1 MVPQSPRLPPQLTP
15 WAIINSAQSRSQ
27 SPPLSRQIDPSASCR
42 KGPLKI
48 SPAHRRL
55 RTHRQNLRPVS
66 HLVSPLILALSLAA
80 FAPNS
85 IAQSFSPAQSLPP
98 ESSPQPAQSPQPSPP
113 AIDSDHDGIS
123 DDLEQSLLLQF
134 APKFLIGS
142 HDCSNIPAEFQPGD
156 STPLVKSENGTIYG
170 QVFPATD
177 PVDGAPA
184 AEIHYYHLW
193 RIDCG
198 PHGHLLDT
206 EHVAVLVRANT
217 AGADPARPDLA
228 PASNTVSADPQPASK
243 PESSSS
249 PASTSATWKALYW
262 YAAAHENTV
271 CDVSQIARA
280 STLHA
285 ENSGPSVWISPGKH
299 ASYLNQALCEKGCGA
314 DRCENMTALAPAK
327 LINLGEAT
335 HPMNGSVFIA
345 SSAWP
350 LSAKMSETNF
360 PPTVLARLNELPDSD
375 IAWFNAGKHPKQG
388 IIAISSTTGRDAL
401 GGLDTAADAT
411 DNSLSIAHDS
421 TGNALHKSY
430 RHTTHALGTSAQ
442 HVGEALGLKKKQAEK
457 QPAPTN
463 PPPADSKT
471 PPPAP

>member
-1 MVPQSPRLPPQLTP
+1 
-15 WAIINSAQSRSQ
+15 
-27 SPPLSRQIDPSASCR
+27 
-42 KGPLKI
+42 LKI
-48 SPAHRRL
+48 SPTHRRL
-55 RTHRQNLRPVS
+55 RTHRQNLRLVS
-66 HLVSPLILALSLAA
+66 SLAFALAIIAPRSNGQLVSPT
-80 FAPNS
+80 
-85 IAQSFSPAQSLPP
+85 
-98 ESSPQPAQSPQPSPP
+98 QPPQPSP

-123 DDLEQSLLLQF
+123 DDLEQALLVQF
-134 APKFLIGS
+134 APKFLIGA

-177 PVDGAPA
+177 PIDGAPA

-193 RIDCG
+193 RVDCG

-206 EHVAVLVRANT
+206 EHVSVLIRADPVRADRPR
-217 AGADPARPDLA
+217 ADLARASNPAPASSPDLA
-228 PASNTVSADPQPASK
+228 
-243 PESSSS
+243 
-249 PASTSATWKALYW
+249 SATWKALYW

-271 CDVSQIARA
+271 CDVSQITRA

-299 ASYLNQALCEKGCGA
+299 ASYLNQALCERGCGA

-350 LSAKMSETNF
+350 LTAKMSETNF
-360 PPTVLARLNELPDSD
+360 PAPVLARLNELPDSD

-401 GGLDTAADAT
+401 GGLDTAANHT
-411 DNSLSIAHDS
+411 DSSLSIAHDS

-430 RHTTHALGTSAQ
+430 RHTTHALGASAR
-442 HVGEALGLKKKQAEK
+442 HVGKALGISQH
-457 QPAPTN
+457 PAPTA
-463 PPPADSKT
+463 PPPDSKPPPQPDSKT
-471 PPPAP
+471 P

>member
-1 MVPQSPRLPPQLTP
+1 M
-15 WAIINSAQSRSQ
+15 
-27 SPPLSRQIDPSASCR
+27 
-42 KGPLKI
+42 
-48 SPAHRRL
+48 
-55 RTHRQNLRPVS
+55 HRQNLLLAS
-66 HLVSPLILALSLAA
+66 SLTLALSLAA
-80 FAPNS
+80 IAPRSN
-85 IAQSFSPAQSLPP
+85 AQLLAPAQSPP
-98 ESSPQPAQSPQPSPP
+98 SESSPQPASP
-113 AIDSDHDGIS
+113 AVDSDHDGIS
-123 DDLEQSLLLQF
+123 DDLEQSLLVQF
-134 APKFLIGS
+134 APKFLVGS

-177 PVDGAPA
+177 PIDGAPA

-206 EHVAVLVRANT
+206 EHVSVLIRADSARAELGHASNT
-217 AGADPARPDLA
+217 APADSPQPVSNPE
-228 PASNTVSADPQPASK
+228 PASNPDLS
-243 PESSSS
+243 
-249 PASTSATWKALYW
+249 SATWKALYW

-299 ASYLNQALCEKGCGA
+299 ASYLNQALCERGCGA
-314 DRCENMTALAPAK
+314 DRCENMSVLAPAK
-327 LINLGEAT
+327 IINLGEAT

-350 LSAKMSETNF
+350 LTAKMSETNF
-360 PPTVLARLNELPDSD
+360 PAPVLARLNELPDAD
-375 IAWFNAGKHPKQG
+375 IAWFNAGRHPKQG

-401 GGLDTAADAT
+401 GGIDTAADAT
-411 DNSLSIAHDS
+411 DNSFSIAHGS

-430 RHTTHALGTSAQ
+430 RHTTHALSASARN
-442 HVGEALGLKKKQAEK
+442 VGKALGLEKKQSDK
-457 QPAPTN
+457 QPDNQTDRPADKNPNKQPDNQPGKQAAPTN
-463 PPPADSKT
+463 PPPDNKT
-471 PPPAP
+471 PPPAPDH

>member
-1 MVPQSPRLPPQLTP
+1 
-15 WAIINSAQSRSQ
+15 
-27 SPPLSRQIDPSASCR
+27 
-42 KGPLKI
+42 LKI
-48 SPAHRRL
+48 PPTHRRL
-55 RTHRQNLRPVS
+55 PAHRQNLR
-66 HLVSPLILALSLAA
+66 LVSSLAVALSLATI
-80 FAPNS
+80 APRSNGQLV
-85 IAQSFSPAQSLPP
+85 AHAQSLPP
-98 ESSPQPAQSPQPSPP
+98 ESSPQPAQTPQSAPL
-113 AIDSDHDGIS
+113 AIDSDRDGIS
-123 DDLEQSLLLQF
+123 DDLEQALLLQF

-170 QVFPATD
+170 QVFPTKD
-177 PVDGAPA
+177 LIDGAPA

-206 EHVAVLVRANT
+206 EHVSVLIRADLARDSNPVP
-217 AGADPARPDLA
+217 ADNPQPGSSPDPA
-228 PASNTVSADPQPASK
+228 
-243 PESSSS
+243 
-249 PASTSATWKALYW
+249 SATWKALYW

-285 ENSGPSVWISPGKH
+285 ENSGPDVWISPGKH
-299 ASYLNQALCEKGCGA
+299 ASYLNQALCERGCGA
-314 DRCENMTALAPAK
+314 DRCENMTVLTPAK

-350 LSAKMSETNF
+350 LTAKMSETNF
-360 PPTVLARLNELPDSD
+360 PAPVLARLNELPDTD
-375 IAWFNAGKHPKQG
+375 IAWFNAGRHPKQG

-401 GGLDTAADAT
+401 GGIDTAADAT

-430 RHTTHALGTSAQ
+430 RHTTHALSASAR
-442 HVGEALGLKKKQAEK
+442 HVGKALGLEKKQSDKQPNNQTDKPADKNPDKPSDK
-457 QPAPTN
+457 QPAP
-463 PPPADSKT
+463 PKLPPADSVNPPPDNKT
-471 PPPAP
+471 PPPVPDH

>member
-1 MVPQSPRLPPQLTP
+1 M
-15 WAIINSAQSRSQ
+15 
-27 SPPLSRQIDPSASCR
+27 
-42 KGPLKI
+42 
-48 SPAHRRL
+48 PA
-55 RTHRQNLRPVS
+55 T
-66 HLVSPLILALSLAA
+66 
-80 FAPNS
+80 
-85 IAQSFSPAQSLPP
+85 
-98 ESSPQPAQSPQPSPP
+98 
-113 AIDSDHDGIS
+113 IDSDHDGIS

-134 APKFLIGS
+134 APKFLVGA

-177 PVDGAPA
+177 PIDGAPA

-206 EHVAVLVRANT
+206 EHVAVLVRA
-217 AGADPARPDLA
+217 DPAHADLVPVSKSESASSPDL
-228 PASNTVSADPQPASK
+228 PSAK
-243 PESSSS
+243 
-249 PASTSATWKALYW
+249 WKALYW

-285 ENSGPSVWISPGKH
+285 EDAGPSVWISPGKH
-299 ASYLNQALCEKGCGA
+299 ASYLNQALCERGCGA

-327 LINLGEAT
+327 LINLGEAA

-350 LSAKMSETNF
+350 LNAKMSETNF
-360 PPTVLARLNELPDSD
+360 PAPVLARLNELPGSD
-375 IAWFNAGKHPKQG
+375 IAWFNAGRHPKQG

-411 DNSLSIAHDS
+411 DSSLSIAHDS

-430 RHTTHALGTSAQ
+430 RHTTHALSASAR
-442 HVGEALGLKKKQAEK
+442 HVGKALGLQKHPNKNPDTQPDKQPDNP
-457 QPAPTN
+457 PAPTN
-463 PPPADSKT
+463 PPPDNKT

>member
-1 MVPQSPRLPPQLTP
+1 M
-15 WAIINSAQSRSQ
+15 
-27 SPPLSRQIDPSASCR
+27 
-42 KGPLKI
+42 KI
-48 SPAHRRL
+48 SPTHRRL
-55 RTHRQNLRPVS
+55 RTHHQNLFLAS
-66 HLVSPLILALSLAA
+66 SLILALSLAII
-80 FAPNS
+80 APRSNG
-85 IAQSFSPAQSLPP
+85 QSLPPAQSLPSD
-98 ESSPQPAQSPQPSPP
+98 SSPQTAQSPQPAPP

-123 DDLEQSLLLQF
+123 DDLEQALLLQF
-134 APKFLIGS
+134 APKFLVGS
-142 HDCSNIPAEFQPGD
+142 HDCSNIPAEFQSGD
-156 STPLVKSENGTIYG
+156 STPLVESENGTIYG
-170 QVFPATD
+170 QVFPAKD
-177 PVDGAPA
+177 QIDGAPA

-206 EHVAVLVRANT
+206 EHVSVLIRA
-217 AGADPARPDLA
+217 DLA
-228 PASNTVSADPQPASK
+228 HADSIPANLVDASNPAPTSNPQAA
-243 PESSSS
+243 SS
-249 PASTSATWKALYW
+249 PNPSSATWKALYW

-345 SSAWP
+345 SAAWP
-350 LSAKMSETNF
+350 LTAKMSETNF
-360 PPTVLARLNELPDSD
+360 PAPVLARLNELPDSD
-375 IAWFNAGKHPKQG
+375 IAWFNAGRHPKQG

-430 RHTTHALGTSAQ
+430 RHTTHALGTSAR
-442 HVGEALGLKKKQAEK
+442 HVGKALGIQK
-457 QPAPTN
+457 QPDKQTGKQPDKQTGR
-463 PPPADSKT
+463 
-471 PPPAP
+471 

>member
-1 MVPQSPRLPPQLTP
+1 M
-15 WAIINSAQSRSQ
+15 
-27 SPPLSRQIDPSASCR
+27 
-42 KGPLKI
+42 
-48 SPAHRRL
+48 PA
-55 RTHRQNLRPVS
+55 T
-66 HLVSPLILALSLAA
+66 
-80 FAPNS
+80 
-85 IAQSFSPAQSLPP
+85 
-98 ESSPQPAQSPQPSPP
+98 
-113 AIDSDHDGIS
+113 IDSDHDGIS

-134 APKFLIGS
+134 APKVLLGA

-177 PVDGAPA
+177 PIDGAPA

-193 RIDCG
+193 RVDCG

-206 EHVAVLVRANT
+206 EHVSVLIRADPVRA
-217 AGADPARPDLA
+217 DLARASSPDLA
-228 PASNTVSADPQPASK
+228 
-243 PESSSS
+243 
-249 PASTSATWKALYW
+249 SATWKALYW

-285 ENSGPSVWISPGKH
+285 ESSGPSVWISPGKH
-299 ASYLNQALCEKGCGA
+299 ASYLNQSLCERGCGA
-314 DRCENMTALAPAK
+314 DRCESMTALAPAK

-345 SSAWP
+345 SAAWP
-350 LSAKMSETNF
+350 LTAKMSETNF
-360 PPTVLARLNELPDSD
+360 PAPVLARLNELPGSD
-375 IAWFNAGKHPKQG
+375 IAWFNAGRHPKQG

-411 DNSLSIAHDS
+411 DSSLSIAHDS

-430 RHTTHALGTSAQ
+430 RHTTHALGASAR
-442 HVGEALGLKKKQAEK
+442 HVGKALGLEKQPDNQTDQNPDK

-463 PPPADSKT
+463 PPQPPADSKT

>member
-1 MVPQSPRLPPQLTP
+1 MHRPNLRLVSSLTLAVLL
-15 WAIINSAQSRSQ
+15 AIIAPRS
-27 SPPLSRQIDPSASCR
+27 
-42 KGPLKI
+42 
-48 SPAHRRL
+48 
-55 RTHRQNLRPVS
+55 V
-66 HLVSPLILALSLAA
+66 
-80 FAPNS
+80 
-85 IAQSFSPAQSLPP
+85 AQSFSRTQSLPS
-98 ESSPQPAQSPQPSPP
+98 ESSPQSAQPPQPTPP

-123 DDLEQSLLLQF
+123 DELEQALLVQF
-134 APKFLIGS
+134 APKFLVGA

-177 PVDGAPA
+177 PIDGAPA

-206 EHVAVLVRANT
+206 EHVSVLVRA
-217 AGADPARPDLA
+217 DPAHADLA
-228 PASNTVSADPQPASK
+228 RTSNPVAAENPQPASN
-243 PESSSS
+243 PEPGSN
-249 PASTSATWKALYW
+249 PAPASATWKALYW

-285 ENSGPSVWISPGKH
+285 ENSGPTVWISPGKH

-327 LINLGEAT
+327 LINLGEAA

-350 LSAKMSETNF
+350 LTAKMSETNF
-360 PPTVLARLNELPDSD
+360 PAPVLARLNELPDSD
-375 IAWFNAGKHPKQG
+375 IAWFNAGRHPKQG

-401 GGLDTAADAT
+401 GGLDTAADDT

-430 RHTTHALGTSAQ
+430 RHTTHALSASAR
-442 HVGEALGLKKKQAEK
+442 HVGKALGLEKQTDKEVEKQTDKQADKNLNK
-457 QPAPTN
+457 QPDNQPAQTN
-463 PPPADSKT
+463 PPPDNK
-471 PPPAP
+471 PPPPTL

>member
-1 MVPQSPRLPPQLTP
+1 
-15 WAIINSAQSRSQ
+15 
-27 SPPLSRQIDPSASCR
+27 
-42 KGPLKI
+42 LKI
-48 SPAHRRL
+48 SSTHRRL
-55 RTHRQNLRPVS
+55 RTRRQNPRLLTS
-66 HLVSPLILALSLAA
+66 LALSLAA
-80 FAPNS
+80 FVPHS
-85 IAQSFSPAQSLPP
+85 I
-98 ESSPQPAQSPQPSPP
+98 AQSPQPTPL
-113 AIDSDHDGIS
+113 AIDSDHDGLS
-123 DDLEQSLLLQF
+123 DDLEQSLLVQF
-134 APKFLIGS
+134 APKFLVGS
-142 HDCSNIPAEFQPGD
+142 HDCSNIPAEFEPGD

-170 QVFPATD
+170 QVFPAKD
-177 PVDGAPA
+177 PIDGAPT

-198 PHGHLLDT
+198 PHGHPLDT
-206 EHVAVLVRANT
+206 EHVSVLVHAS
-217 AGADPARPDLA
+217 DP
-228 PASNTVSADPQPASK
+228 S
-243 PESSSS
+243 
-249 PASTSATWKALYW
+249 SATWKALYW

-299 ASYLNQALCEKGCGA
+299 ASYLNQALCQKGCGA

-350 LSAKMSETNF
+350 LNAKMSETNF
-360 PPTVLARLNELPDSD
+360 PAPVLARLNELPDSD
-375 IAWFNAGKHPKQG
+375 IAWFNAGRHPKQG

-411 DNSLSIAHDS
+411 DGSLSIAHDS

-430 RHTTHALGTSAQ
+430 RNTTHALSASAR
-442 HVGEALGLKKKQAEK
+442 HVGKALGLEKKQPDK
-457 QPAPTN
+457 QPAAPQS
-463 PPPADSKT
+463 PADAKT
-471 PPPAP
+471 PPPDTKNP

>member
-1 MVPQSPRLPPQLTP
+1 MH
-15 WAIINSAQSRSQ
+15 
-27 SPPLSRQIDPSASCR
+27 C
-42 KGPLKI
+42 
-48 SPAHRRL
+48 
-55 RTHRQNLRPVS
+55 QNLRLAS
-66 HLVSPLILALSLAA
+66 SLTLALSLAIIT
-80 FAPNS
+80 P
-85 IAQSFSPAQSLPP
+85 QSNGQLLAPAQP
-98 ESSPQPAQSPQPSPP
+98 PQPTPP
-113 AIDSDHDGIS
+113 ALDSDHDGIS
-123 DDLEQSLLLQF
+123 DDLEQALLVQF
-134 APKFLIGS
+134 APRFLVGS
-142 HDCSNIPAEFQPGD
+142 HDCSNIPAEFQPGK

-177 PVDGAPA
+177 PIDGAPA

-193 RIDCG
+193 RVDCG

-206 EHVAVLVRANT
+206 EHVSVLVRADLVHASNSEPGT
-217 AGADPARPDLA
+217 SADPASVR
-228 PASNTVSADPQPASK
+228 
-243 PESSSS
+243 
-249 PASTSATWKALYW
+249 WKALYW

-285 ENSGPSVWISPGKH
+285 ENSGPAVWISPGKH
-299 ASYLNQALCEKGCGA
+299 ASYLNQALCERGCGA

-327 LINLGEAT
+327 LVNLGEPG

-350 LSAKMSETNF
+350 LNAKMSETNF
-360 PPTVLARLNELPDSD
+360 PPTVLARLNELPSSD

-430 RHTTHALGTSAQ
+430 RHTTHALSASAQ
-442 HVGEALGLKKKQAEK
+442 HVSKALGLEKKQTDK
-457 QPAPTN
+457 QPDKQPDKQAAPTN
-463 PPPADSKT
+463 PPADSQT
-471 PPPAP
+471 PPPDNKPPPPTPAR

>member
-1 MVPQSPRLPPQLTP
+1 M
-15 WAIINSAQSRSQ
+15 
-27 SPPLSRQIDPSASCR
+27 
-42 KGPLKI
+42 
-48 SPAHRRL
+48 
-55 RTHRQNLRPVS
+55 HRQTLR
-66 HLVSPLILALSLAA
+66 LVSSLTLALSLAII
-80 FAPNS
+80 APRSNGQLLS
-85 IAQSFSPAQSLPP
+85 ADPPSPPSQSLPT
-98 ESSPQPAQSPQPSPP
+98 AQSPQPTPP
-113 AIDSDHDGIS
+113 ALDSDHDGIS
-123 DDLEQSLLLQF
+123 DDLEQALLVQF
-134 APKFLIGS
+134 APKFLIGA

-177 PVDGAPA
+177 PIDGAPA

-193 RIDCG
+193 RVDCG

-206 EHVAVLVRANT
+206 EHVSVLVH
-217 AGADPARPDLA
+217 ADPA
-228 PASNTVSADPQPASK
+228 PASNSEPG
-243 PESSSS
+243 SS
-249 PASTSATWKALYW
+249 PDLSSAKWKALYW

-285 ENSGPSVWISPGKH
+285 ENSGPTVWISTGKH

-327 LINLGEAT
+327 LVNLGEPG

-350 LSAKMSETNF
+350 LNAKMSETNF
-360 PPTVLARLNELPDSD
+360 PAPVLTRFNELPSSD

-411 DNSLSIAHDS
+411 DSSLSIAHDS

-430 RHTTHALGTSAQ
+430 HHTTHALGTSAR
-442 HVGEALGLKKKQAEK
+442 HVGKALGLEKKQADK
-457 QPAPTN
+457 NSDKQPVKQADSQPDNQPAPTN
-463 PPPADSKT
+463 PPPDEKT
-471 PPPAP
+471 PPAATKNP

>member
-1 MVPQSPRLPPQLTP
+1 
-15 WAIINSAQSRSQ
+15 
-27 SPPLSRQIDPSASCR
+27 
-42 KGPLKI
+42 LKI
-48 SPAHRRL
+48 SPAHRHCRK
-55 RTHRQNLRPVS
+55 HRQNLR
-66 HLVSPLILALSLAA
+66 LVSSLTFVLSLAA
-80 FAPNS
+80 SAPHS
-85 IAQSFSPAQSLPP
+85 IAQLLPRAQPLPPEQSSPPAQSAQPTPP
-98 ESSPQPAQSPQPSPP
+98 S
-113 AIDSDHDGIS
+113 IDSDHDGIS

-134 APKFLIGS
+134 APKFLVGA

-177 PVDGAPA
+177 PIDGAPA

-206 EHVAVLVRANT
+206 EHVSVLVRADPLRT
-217 AGADPARPDLA
+217 DLAGASNPA
-228 PASNTVSADPQPASK
+228 PASK
-243 PESSSS
+243 PEPGSNSD
-249 PASTSATWKALYW
+249 PTSATWKALYW

-285 ENSGPSVWISPGKH
+285 ESSGPTVWISPGKH
-299 ASYLNQALCEKGCGA
+299 ASYLNQALCERGCGA

-335 HPMNGSVFIA
+335 HHMNGSVFIA

-350 LSAKMSETNF
+350 LTAKMSETNF
-360 PPTVLARLNELPDSD
+360 PAPVLARLNELPDSD
-375 IAWFNAGKHPKQG
+375 IAWFNAGRHPKQG
-388 IIAISSTTGRDAL
+388 IIAISSTTSRDAL
-401 GGLDTAADAT
+401 GGLDTAADDT

-430 RHTTHALGTSAQ
+430 RHTTHALSASAR
-442 HVGEALGLKKKQAEK
+442 HVGKALGLQKQADKNPDK
-457 QPAPTN
+457 QPTPTN
-463 PPPADSKT
+463 PPPDSKT
-471 PPPAP
+471 PPSPNAKTP

>member
-1 MVPQSPRLPPQLTP
+1 
-15 WAIINSAQSRSQ
+15 
-27 SPPLSRQIDPSASCR
+27 
-42 KGPLKI
+42 LKI
-48 SPAHRRL
+48 SPTHRRL
-55 RTHRQNLRPVS
+55 RTHRQNLS
-66 HLVSPLILALSLAA
+66 LASSLTLALTLAII
-80 FAPNS
+80 APHA
-85 IAQSFSPAQSLPP
+85 IAQSSSPAQP
-98 ESSPQPAQSPQPSPP
+98 PQPTS

-123 DDLEQSLLLQF
+123 DDLEQALLVQF
-134 APKFLIGS
+134 APKFLVGS
-142 HDCSNIPAEFQPGD
+142 HDCSNIPAEFRPGD

-177 PVDGAPA
+177 PIDGAPA

-193 RIDCG
+193 RVDCG

-206 EHVAVLVRANT
+206 EHVSVLVRADPVRASNT
-217 AGADPARPDLA
+217 DPTPKPEPGSNPGPSAGPDLA
-228 PASNTVSADPQPASK
+228 
-243 PESSSS
+243 
-249 PASTSATWKALYW
+249 SATWKALYW

-285 ENSGPSVWISPGKH
+285 ENSGPTVWISPGKH
-299 ASYLNQALCEKGCGA
+299 ASYLNQALCERGCGA

-335 HPMNGSVFIA
+335 HPMNGSAFIA

-350 LSAKMSETNF
+350 LNAKMSETNF
-360 PPTVLARLNELPDSD
+360 PAPVLARLNELPDSD

-411 DNSLSIAHDS
+411 DSSLSIAHDS
-421 TGNALHKSY
+421 TGNALQKSY
-430 RHTTHALGTSAQ
+430 RHTTHALSASAR
-442 HVGEALGLKKKQAEK
+442 HVGKALGISQH
-457 QPAPTN
+457 PAPTA
-463 PPPADSKT
+463 PPPDSKT
-471 PPPAP
+471 PPQPDAKTP